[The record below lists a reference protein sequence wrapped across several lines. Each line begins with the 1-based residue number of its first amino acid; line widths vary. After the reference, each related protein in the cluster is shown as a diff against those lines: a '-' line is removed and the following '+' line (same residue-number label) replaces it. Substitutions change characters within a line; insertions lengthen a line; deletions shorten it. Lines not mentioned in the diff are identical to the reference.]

1 MNTDH
6 LIRRILILIAG
17 LWIMSIGIAFSIKAG
32 LGTSPISSLPY
43 TLSLFTPLTVGT
55 LTMLLHLVLISI
67 QILLLKRRYRPVQL
81 LQLPLAVIFGLFT
94 DLSNGL
100 LSSLSPGSYA
110 EAWIFCITGILLIGA
125 GVSAEV
131 LSSTIPL
138 AAEGLSLALTEAAG
152 RKFGTMKVTVDCIL
166 VAVSLILSI
175 LFLHSTGG
183 VREGTVAAALLVGTC
198 ARFLNKLLQPI
209 KEKWF

>member
-1 MNTDH
+1 MD
-6 LIRRILILIAG
+6 
-17 LWIMSIGIAFSIKAG
+17 K
-32 LGTSPISSLPY
+32 
-43 TLSLFTPLTVGT
+43 
-55 LTMLLHLVLISI
+55 
-67 QILLLKRRYRPVQL
+67 KRQYRPVQL

-100 LSSLSPGSYA
+100 LSSLLPGSYA
-110 EAWIFCITGILLIGA
+110 EAWIYCITGILLVGA

-152 RKFGTMKVTVDCIL
+152 RKFGTMKVTVDCTL